1 DAGRLDVQ
9 ALAVR
14 LGDLELLVAVH
25 PAVARELAQS
35 GGGDVA
41 PHVLDEVEPVA
52 FAVLRDVGDA
62 VADRLAHGAQL
73 DLLAA
78 QVDPPGDVPPVAA
91 AEQAHRQLGAAGTH
105 EARDADDLAGP
116 DVEARAVD
124 DHAPGLGGVVHR
136 PVLDPE
142 HLLPDLRR
150 PLGVAVLEVA
160 ADHRADD

>member
-1 DAGRLDVQ
+1 
-9 ALAVR
+9 
-14 LGDLELLVAVH
+14 
-25 PAVARELAQS
+25 P
-35 GGGDVA
+35 
-41 PHVLDEVEPVA
+41 
-52 FAVLRDVGDA
+52 
-62 VADRLAHGAQL
+62 
-73 DLLAA
+73 LAA
-78 QVDPPGDVPPVAA
+78 QVAPPGDVPPVAA

-160 ADHRADD
+160 ADHRADDPLLGGLRAAHVERLDGAPVAQHGGAVGDRGDLPELVGDDDARDALPV